1 MIQLA
6 IFSEADMLPCLSQQI
21 LGISCPGCGLQRAVA
36 LLLRGVLI
44 ESFLMYPAL
53 LPLMALFA
61 AIVADRLAWVRN
73 GTQLI
78 TWLAGITVTAILV
91 NFLLKLNL

>member
-1 MIQLA
+1 
-6 IFSEADMLPCLSQQI
+6 
-21 LGISCPGCGLQRAVA
+21 
-36 LLLRGVLI
+36 
-44 ESFLMYPAL
+44 
-53 LPLMALFA
+53 MALFA

-78 TWLAGITVTAILV
+78 TWLAGTTVTAILV